1 MSRRQKEVSSRHNH
15 TNRMRLLAFDL
26 DDTLYKERDYAVSG
40 HNAVCSLLADK
51 YGLDFQLLSDAM
63 NRKDVNP
70 FDSLM
75 ERIDAAGSAID
86 ESIAELVEVYR
97 YHAPKIS
104 LPEETEAT
112 LEYIKDKCRL
122 ALITDGRII
131 TQTNKIAAL
140 GLDRFFSAENIFIS
154 EQTGHDKLHPHS
166 FEALMSRFGDMDGY
180 VYVGDNPAK
189 DFLWPNRLGWLS
201 VMLNDADKV
210 NIHPQCVE
218 KYDAEYRPALTINA
232 IKELPKAIRL

>member
-1 MSRRQKEVSSRHNH
+1 MK
-15 TNRMRLLAFDL
+15 LIAFDL
-26 DDTLYKERDYAVSG
+26 DDTLYKERDYVVSG
-40 HNAVCSLLADK
+40 HNAVCSYLADK
-51 YGLDFQLLSDAM
+51 YSLSFQTLAESM
-63 NRKDVNP
+63 SRNGVNP
-70 FDSLM
+70 FDSLL
-75 ERIDAAGSAID
+75 ERIDGMGAAID
-86 ESIAELVEVYR
+86 ESIAELVDIYR

-104 LPEETEAT
+104 LPEATEAT
-112 LEYIKDKCRL
+112 LELIKDKCML

-131 TQTNKIAAL
+131 TQTNKIVAL
-140 GLDRFFSAENIFIS
+140 GLDRFFSADNIFIS
-154 EQTGHDKLHPHS
+154 EQTGHDKLHPYS
-166 FEALMSRFGDMDGY
+166 FEALMSRYGDMDGY

-218 KYDAEYRPALTINA
+218 RYDAEYRPALTINA